1 MHLIYPPQKN
11 NPGCKKNK
19 YNIFILFLLTF
30 VFSLQSFAQNY
41 TLTSSGDTHAVTP
54 TVSALDAGGQI
65 TLRSAME
72 ASTQIAGTHIITIP
86 GGIGPTINLTLG
98 QMTVGSAAVGNNI
111 TVNGPGMGSLT
122 INQTTDNRVFSTG
135 TGAVTFVLQNL
146 TLNCTAPG
154 ATPYSGGGGAII
166 AGGASA
172 ATTLTNVAINNFRS
186 QIGNGGAMSQS
197 SSLNVHTLTITNCS
211 FTNNKC
217 GGAGGAIS
225 FNSQGGTAT
234 ITGCTFNG
242 NHTGV
247 VGANT
252 GGDGGA
258 VATTGGGTGGTY
270 TIEKNTFL
278 NNQVENVTGHA
289 GAVINTNGILTL
301 RFNRFIGNTCLNV
314 ANPPLAN
321 IIAQTGGTINFANTI
336 ADNNWWGVNTGPG
349 VNDATALAAGG
360 TMTLTKWLQLKT
372 TASPNPICNTTPTTL
387 GNTSTVTTSFLS
399 NSASEA
405 IAVGNL
411 TTVIGLP
418 VTWSSTLG
426 SLSGQQATI
435 QAAGTATAL
444 FTSNG
449 TAGTATVNTQV
460 DNIPIGETT
469 PARANITV
477 NATSIAPTGATGTT
491 TVCNGGTTTL
501 TVSGG
506 LKGTGAVTQWYT
518 GSCGGVLVFTGDAFL
533 TPALATTTTYFVR
546 YNGTC
551 NTTTC
556 ATVIVT
562 VNDVTG
568 GTVGSDQTICSG
580 GDPAAFTQSV
590 ASTGSGALTYQ
601 WQSSTTSCAAGFS
614 NIGGATATTYDPPA
628 GLAVT
633 TFYRRVTTSTLNAI
647 PCTANSTCIT
657 VTINNVTGGT
667 VAADQTICSGG
678 DPAAFTQSVASTGS
692 GALTYQWQSSTTSC
706 AAGFSNIGGATATTY
721 DPPAGLLVTTFYR
734 RVTTSTLT
742 AVPCTANSNCIT
754 VTVNDVTGGTVGSDQ
769 TVCSSGDPAAF
780 TQSVASTGSGAL
792 TYQWQNSITG
802 CGGSF
807 SNIAGATAATYDPPA
822 GLLVTTNY
830 RRATTSTLNAIPC
843 TANSNCI
850 TVTVNSVSGGT
861 VATDQTIC
869 SGGDPAAFTQ
879 SVASTGSGALTY
891 QWQSSTTSCAAGF
904 SNIGGATATTYDPPA
919 GLLVTTFYRRVT
931 TSTLTAVPC
940 TANSNCITV
949 TINNVTGG
957 TVAGN
962 QGICSGGD
970 PAAFTQSVAS
980 TGSGALTYQWQ
991 SSTTGC
997 AGAFSNIGGATA
1009 ITYDPPAGLLV
1020 TTNYRR
1026 VTTSTLNAVP
1036 CTANSNC
1043 ITVTVGNTITL
1054 TSAAGT
1060 DAQVKAVNTPITPIT
1075 YSTTMA
1081 TGALFTGLPPGV
1093 NGNWAANVATISGT
1107 PTAIGFYNY
1116 TVTLTGGCAGP
1127 PVTANGSINVTP
1139 ALPVTLTSFTGKLNP
1154 DKTVTLQWK
1163 VEDQHDI
1170 VQYIVEE
1177 SGDGNTFSQLG
1188 SVPASNGTVNT
1199 YSFIDG
1205 QVATGNNYYRL
1216 KIIELSGRITYSH
1229 IVVVNLKAG
1238 ITVMLYPNPVTG
1250 QLTIQQFGTIQNR
1263 TAVLSDGQGKILLH
1277 IRLTSLQQQVNMEMY
1292 PSGVYIVK
1300 MENGT
1305 VFKVV
1310 KQ

>member
-1 MHLIYPPQKN
+1 M
-11 NPGCKKNK
+11 
-19 YNIFILFLLTF
+19 FMLFLLTS

-98 QMTVGSAAVGNNI
+98 QMTVGNSAVGNNI

-135 TGAVTFVLQNL
+135 TNAVTFVLQNL

-166 AGGASA
+166 AGGAGA

-197 SSLNVHTLTITNCS
+197 SSLTVHTLTITNCS

-258 VATTGGGTGGTY
+258 VATTGGGSGGTY
-270 TIEKNTFL
+270 LIEKNTFL
-278 NNQVENVTGHA
+278 NNQAENVTGHA
-289 GAVINTNGILTL
+289 GAVINTNGTLTL

-321 IIAQTGGTINFANTI
+321 VIGQAGGATVHVTI

-349 VNDATALAAGG
+349 ANDATALNAGAV
-360 TMTLTKWLQLKT
+360 MTLTKWLQLKT

-418 VTWSSTLG
+418 VTWGPTTLG
-426 SLSGQQATI
+426 SLSGQQGTI

-449 TAGTATVNTQV
+449 TAGSATVNTEV
-460 DNIPIGETT
+460 DNIPVADPT
-469 PARANITV
+469 ARATITV

-518 GSCGGVLVFTGDAFL
+518 GSCGGTLAFTGDAFL
-533 TPALATTTTYFVR
+533 TPALVTTTTYFVR

-667 VAADQTICSGG
+667 VAADQTVCSGG

-692 GALTYQWQSSTTSC
+692 GALTYQWQSSTTGC
-706 AAGFSNIGGATATTY
+706 GGAFSNIGGATAITY
-721 DPPAGLLVTTFYR
+721 DPPAGLLVTTNYR

-807 SNIAGATAATYDPPA
+807 SNIAGATAITYDPPA

-830 RRATTSTLNAIPC
+830 RRVTTSTLNAVPC
-843 TANSNCI
+843 TATSNCI

-869 SGGDPAAFTQ
+869 SGGDPAAFTE
-879 SVASTGSGALTY
+879 SIASTGSGALTY
-891 QWQSSTTSCAAGF
+891 QWQSSITSCAAGF
-904 SNIGGATATTYDPPA
+904 SNIAGATATTYDPPA
-919 GLLVTTFYRRVT
+919 GLAVTTFYRRVT
-931 TSTLTAVPC
+931 TSTLNAVLC
-940 TANSNCITV
+940 TSNSNCITV

-962 QGICSGGD
+962 QGVCSGGD

-997 AGAFSNIGGATA
+997 GGVFSNIGGATA

-1026 VTTSTLNAVP
+1026 VTTSTLNTVP
-1036 CTANSNC
+1036 CTAISNC
-1043 ITVTVGNTITL
+1043 LTVTIGNTITL

-1060 DAQVKAVNTPITPIT
+1060 DAQVKPVNTPITPIT
-1075 YSTTMA
+1075 YATTLA
-1081 TGALFTGLPPGV
+1081 TGATFSGLPPGV
-1093 NGNWAANVATISGT
+1093 NGNWAANVATINGT
-1107 PTAIGFYNY
+1107 PTTIGFYNY

-1127 PVTANGSINVTP
+1127 PVTATGTINVTP
-1139 ALPVTLTSFTGKLNP
+1139 ALPVILTSFTGKLNP
-1154 DKTVTLQWK
+1154 DKTVTLLWK

-1199 YSFIDG
+1199 YSFIDR
-1205 QVATGNNYYRL
+1205 QVATGYNYYRL
-1216 KIIELSGRITYSH
+1216 KIIELSGRITYSN
-1229 IVVVNLKAG
+1229 IVIVNLKPG

-1250 QLTIQQFGTIQNR
+1250 QLTIQQFGTIQNK
-1263 TAVLSDGQGKILLH
+1263 TAVLSDGQGKILQQ
-1277 IRLTSLQQQVNMEMY
+1277 IILTSLQQQVNMEKY

-1300 MENGT
+1300 MEDGT